1 MAAASTQGL
10 LSAST
15 VAVAGTFAVAGLLF
29 LLGPAAVLQVGL
41 LGMLSPRV
49 VHRFAMVAAS
59 GADVANPPQVSSTL
73 SDEQLRLGWRN
84 SFIALQRTTL
94 PGERLLLLETRA
106 ALLEVF
112 AHRDPQAFTDWLHNA
127 HAAST
132 PPPCL
137 TAAVRDAPTP
147 PSATPNHDPLPRRS
161 SLMSDPAARPP
172 RRTGPSAAKTGA
184 VAQGTPRRRPGWLIP
199 LLALL
204 ALLLIG
210 LLLYFLLRGPNNTTT
225 VAPTTTATATA
236 TATATTTATSAAP
249 ATAGSA
255 GAASAP
261 TGPAPSGA
269 TSAGAPPA
277 GGAATG
283 GGPALVGGGG
293 VAVRPATGALAS
305 AGPGNGGAGALG
317 AQPRGTVL
325 FPSDSAALDG
335 GAQQVITS
343 AAQRILA
350 THPAKVTVTAYTTD
364 APGAQPST
372 SDVSQQRA
380 DTVAATLKA
389 DLASPN
395 IPIEVVSKGSADPIA
410 SNDTAEGRQ
419 LNRRVA
425 ITTS

>member
-1 MAAASTQGL
+1 
-10 LSAST
+10 
-15 VAVAGTFAVAGLLF
+15 
-29 LLGPAAVLQVGL
+29 
-41 LGMLSPRV
+41 
-49 VHRFAMVAAS
+49 
-59 GADVANPPQVSSTL
+59 
-73 SDEQLRLGWRN
+73 
-84 SFIALQRTTL
+84 
-94 PGERLLLLETRA
+94 
-106 ALLEVF
+106 
-112 AHRDPQAFTDWLHNA
+112 
-127 HAAST
+127 
-132 PPPCL
+132 
-137 TAAVRDAPTP
+137 
-147 PSATPNHDPLPRRS
+147 
-161 SLMSDPAARPP
+161 MSDPAARPP

-225 VAPTTTATATA
+225 AAPTTTATATA

-372 SDVSQQRA
+372 SEVSQQRA

>member
-1 MAAASTQGL
+1 
-10 LSAST
+10 
-15 VAVAGTFAVAGLLF
+15 
-29 LLGPAAVLQVGL
+29 
-41 LGMLSPRV
+41 
-49 VHRFAMVAAS
+49 
-59 GADVANPPQVSSTL
+59 
-73 SDEQLRLGWRN
+73 
-84 SFIALQRTTL
+84 
-94 PGERLLLLETRA
+94 
-106 ALLEVF
+106 
-112 AHRDPQAFTDWLHNA
+112 
-127 HAAST
+127 
-132 PPPCL
+132 
-137 TAAVRDAPTP
+137 
-147 PSATPNHDPLPRRS
+147 
-161 SLMSDPAARPP
+161 MSDPAARPP

-225 VAPTTTATATA
+225 AAPTTTATATA
-236 TATATTTATSAAP
+236 TTTATTTTTTTTTTTATSAAP

-261 TGPAPSGA
+261 TGSAPSGA

-317 AQPRGTVL
+317 AQPQGTVL

-372 SDVSQQRA
+372 SEVSQQRA
-380 DTVAATLKA
+380 DAVAATLKA

>member
-1 MAAASTQGL
+1 
-10 LSAST
+10 
-15 VAVAGTFAVAGLLF
+15 
-29 LLGPAAVLQVGL
+29 
-41 LGMLSPRV
+41 
-49 VHRFAMVAAS
+49 
-59 GADVANPPQVSSTL
+59 
-73 SDEQLRLGWRN
+73 
-84 SFIALQRTTL
+84 
-94 PGERLLLLETRA
+94 
-106 ALLEVF
+106 
-112 AHRDPQAFTDWLHNA
+112 
-127 HAAST
+127 
-132 PPPCL
+132 
-137 TAAVRDAPTP
+137 
-147 PSATPNHDPLPRRS
+147 
-161 SLMSDPAARPP
+161 MSDPAARPP

-204 ALLLIG
+204 AVLLIG

-225 VAPTTTATATA
+225 AAPTTTATAPA
-236 TATATTTATSAAP
+236 TAPATATSAAP

-255 GAASAP
+255 GAVSAP
-261 TGPAPSGA
+261 TGSAPAGA

>member
-1 MAAASTQGL
+1 
-10 LSAST
+10 
-15 VAVAGTFAVAGLLF
+15 
-29 LLGPAAVLQVGL
+29 
-41 LGMLSPRV
+41 
-49 VHRFAMVAAS
+49 
-59 GADVANPPQVSSTL
+59 
-73 SDEQLRLGWRN
+73 
-84 SFIALQRTTL
+84 
-94 PGERLLLLETRA
+94 
-106 ALLEVF
+106 
-112 AHRDPQAFTDWLHNA
+112 
-127 HAAST
+127 
-132 PPPCL
+132 
-137 TAAVRDAPTP
+137 
-147 PSATPNHDPLPRRS
+147 
-161 SLMSDPAARPP
+161 MSDPAARPP

-204 ALLLIG
+204 AVLLIG

-225 VAPTTTATATA
+225 AAPTTTATATA
-236 TATATTTATSAAP
+236 TSAAPTTTTAPATTAP
-249 ATAGSA
+249 AATASRG
-255 GAASAP
+255 ASAP
-261 TGPAPSGA
+261 TGSAPAGA

-317 AQPRGTVL
+317 AQPQGTVL

>member
-1 MAAASTQGL
+1 
-10 LSAST
+10 
-15 VAVAGTFAVAGLLF
+15 
-29 LLGPAAVLQVGL
+29 
-41 LGMLSPRV
+41 
-49 VHRFAMVAAS
+49 
-59 GADVANPPQVSSTL
+59 
-73 SDEQLRLGWRN
+73 
-84 SFIALQRTTL
+84 
-94 PGERLLLLETRA
+94 
-106 ALLEVF
+106 
-112 AHRDPQAFTDWLHNA
+112 
-127 HAAST
+127 
-132 PPPCL
+132 
-137 TAAVRDAPTP
+137 
-147 PSATPNHDPLPRRS
+147 
-161 SLMSDPAARPP
+161 MSDPAAARPP

-210 LLLYFLLRGPNNTTT
+210 LLLYFLLRGPGS
-225 VAPTTTATATA
+225 TTTAATTTPATA
-236 TATATTTATSAAP
+236 TATSAAP
-249 ATAGSA
+249 TTTTAPATTAPATTAPAATASTG
-255 GAASAP
+255 ASAP
-261 TGPAPSGA
+261 TGSAPAGA

-293 VAVRPATGALAS
+293 VAVRPATGALAN

-317 AQPRGTVL
+317 AQPQGTVL

-350 THPAKVTVTAYTTD
+350 THPAKMTVTAYTTD

-380 DTVAATLKA
+380 DAVAATLKA

-395 IPIEVVSKGSADPIA
+395 IPIEVLSKGSADPIA